1 MSADQEKTVSRSVWN
16 FVKIL
21 LALVLVGFVLSKTDF
36 KELISLRGNIQ
47 SFWLAGVFLLY
58 YLLTLLKAL
67 QYYFF
72 LDRQVDYS
80 KVLHVVVIQ
89 NAVSNFIAA
98 GAGIASYL
106 ALFKVEHD
114 VKISRSALAFIL
126 TKVGDFISI
135 WLLLFVSSLTI
146 WNQIPV
152 YHLAVK
158 LVLGSIG
165 AVVLVFF
172 TTIVL
177 RHNFISLIRAVL
189 EWLRLDH
196 LSFVSKGT
204 DFLQALVDQPQVF
217 IFRVIGLGTM
227 FSMVY
232 MLVTMSWLY
241 ASFRAF
247 SLQIE
252 WMVTVFVNSLLQL
265 ISYLPIQVMGGLG
278 VNEGAV
284 LYLYGAFDVS
294 QVRLAT
300 VLIGSRVLFYLA
312 NLIPLLYLPLYSCFS
327 QKSPRSSK

>member
-1 MSADQEKTVSRSVWN
+1 MPADQEKLISRRVWN
-16 FVKIL
+16 FMKIM
-21 LALVLVGFVLSKTDF
+21 LALVLAGFVLSRTDL
-36 KELISLRGNIQ
+36 EGLTSLRGDIQ
-47 SFWLAGVFLLY
+47 PLWLVGVFLLY
-58 YLLTLLKAL
+58 YSLTILKAL
-67 QYYFF
+67 QYYFL

-135 WLLLFVSSLTI
+135 WFLLFVSSLMI
-146 WNQIPV
+146 WDQIAV
-152 YHLAVK
+152 YHFAVE
-158 LVLGSIG
+158 LVLGIIG
-165 AVVLVFF
+165 AIVLVFF
-172 TTIVL
+172 MAIVL
-177 RHNFISLIRAVL
+177 RHRFIALIRTVL
-189 EWLRLDH
+189 KWLLLDRLS
-196 LSFVSKGT
+196 LVLKGM
-204 DFLQALVDQPQVF
+204 DFLQALVDQPQNF
-217 IFRVIGLGTM
+217 IFRVVSLGTT

-241 ASFRAF
+241 ISFRAF

-278 VNEGAV
+278 VNESAI

-294 QVRLAT
+294 QSKLAA
-300 VLIGSRVLFYLA
+300 VLIGSRLLFYLA
-312 NLIPLLYLPLYSCFS
+312 NLIALLYVPMYALFFKKP
-327 QKSPRSSK
+327 PRSS

>member
-1 MSADQEKTVSRSVWN
+1 MSADQEKPVSGRAWN
-16 FVKIL
+16 LVKIL
-21 LALVLVGFVLSKTDF
+21 LALALVGFVLSKTDF
-36 KELISLRGNIQ
+36 QELISLRGEIQ
-47 SFWLAGVFLLY
+47 PLWLAGVFLLY

-67 QYYFF
+67 QYYFL

-135 WLLLFVSSLTI
+135 WFLLFVSSLMI
-146 WNQIPV
+146 WEQIAV
-152 YHLAVK
+152 YHLAVE
-158 LVLGSIG
+158 LVLGVIG

-172 TTIVL
+172 TAIIL
-177 RHNFISLIRAVL
+177 RYKFTALIRAIL
-189 EWLRLDH
+189 ERLRLDR
-196 LSFVSKGT
+196 LSFISKGM
-204 DFLQALVDQPQVF
+204 DLLHVLVDQPQVF
-217 IFRVIGLGTM
+217 IFRTIGLGTM

-241 ASFRAF
+241 ISFRAF
-247 SLQIE
+247 SLQVE

-278 VNEGAV
+278 VNESAI
-284 LYLYGAFDVS
+284 LYLYGAFDIS
-294 QVRLAT
+294 QVRLAA

-312 NLIPLLYLPLYSCFS
+312 NLIALLYLPFYSYFV
-327 QKSPRSSK
+327 QKSTRSS